1 MQNAIRDQYDRTLV
15 DRFEKV
21 EHTDTGLT
29 KRMLGLNPTD
39 SNEVPPV
46 QGEIGYSRMDRIE
59 AWEDASNGGLEKY
72 QPCLTSVFAPEQ
84 YQRLD
89 DTHPQWQREP
99 SSHLKLDFVYGYQGA
114 SCWDWEL
121 FGTGALCQKRP
132 V

>member
-1 MQNAIRDQYDRTLV
+1 
-15 DRFEKV
+15 
-21 EHTDTGLT
+21 
-29 KRMLGLNPTD
+29 MLGLNPTD

-132 V
+132 VLVSKEACTSVKRGLY